1 MRRGPALR
9 TPSHT
14 LLLIATIFGSLA
26 SCRSEPQLTGRR
38 LDTEGP
44 PRVLIGTRHDGAPF
58 DLAELGGSAEYAL
71 VFFGFTSCPDVCPIT
86 LSNLGEV
93 LDHLEDGADRV
104 AVVFAAVDPQ
114 RDTLEQLSTYVRAF
128 DKRALGVRLDE
139 QQLAATKESF
149 GLVVDIH
156 EPEDPARPDHYA
168 VDHTGTLFL
177 VDAAARVVLTYPA
190 YTDPG
195 LIAGDLNQLLG

>member
-1 MRRGPALR
+1 MRSWALV
-9 TPSHT
+9 TVT
-14 LLLIATIFGSLA
+14 AAALLVGSG
-26 SCRSEPQLTGRR
+26 CRNEPQLTGRR
-38 LDTEGP
+38 LDTAGP
-44 PRVLIGTRHDGAPF
+44 PRVLVGTRHDGTPF
-58 DLAELGGSAEYAL
+58 DLARPGDSEVEYSL

-93 LDHLEDGADRV
+93 LDHLEDDAGRV
-104 AVVFAAVDPQ
+104 AIVFAAVDPQ
-114 RDTLEQLSTYVRAF
+114 RDTLEQLSTYVQAF
-128 DKRALGVRLDE
+128 DKRAVGVRLDE
-139 QQLAATKESF
+139 QQLEATKQSF
-149 GLVVDIH
+149 GLVVEIH

-177 VDAAARVVLTYPA
+177 LDDDARVVLTYPA